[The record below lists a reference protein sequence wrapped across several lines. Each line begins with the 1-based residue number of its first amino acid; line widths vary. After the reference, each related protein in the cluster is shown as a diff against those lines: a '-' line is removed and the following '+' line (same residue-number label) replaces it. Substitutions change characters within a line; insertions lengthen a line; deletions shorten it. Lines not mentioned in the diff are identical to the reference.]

1 MKKSDPVRVL
11 VLALDEAKKKQNRLD
26 VTAMSDNKVPRG
38 RKTKVSRVEKKKRDS
53 SKERKNSTHDAS
65 PRAIDARSESE
76 REG

>member
-1 MKKSDPVRVL
+1 M
-11 VLALDEAKKKQNRLD
+11 
-26 VTAMSDNKVPRG
+26 TAMSDNKVPRG